1 MNIVIITVS
10 ALATIAVFFEF
21 VKLSDWCLFGKTE
34 SVNYARD
41 IYILIENERHGYLYK
56 KGDCPHD
63 LSCKYH
69 NLMEHFKNHEYY
81 NIKAEKLLQLD
92 SNFTVDELNKQCNEL
107 GKQYIPS
114 PDYTDEKNLELL
126 DKLWELYKARKHL
139 MNRGF

>member
-34 SVNYARD
+34 SANYARD

-92 SNFTVDELNKQCNEL
+92 SNFTVDELNKQA
-107 GKQYIPS
+107 
-114 PDYTDEKNLELL
+114 TNLESNIFHLRTIL
-126 DKLWELYKARKHL
+126 MKKIWSCWINCGSYTKHESIL
-139 MNRGF
+139 